1 MIKLHV
7 FRDLND
13 KEVVPAMSTL
23 QKMIAPKKIMIS
35 DLIVQ
40 NDIIMANTYKI
51 VETPTLVLLN
61 KKNKEIYRSVGNIS
75 PATLNKIAKE
85 IILAHE

>member
-13 KEVVPAMSTL
+13 KEVGPAMSTL
-23 QKMIAPKKIMIS
+23 QKMIAPKKVMIS

-40 NDIIMANTYKI
+40 NDIIMVNTYEI

-61 KKNKEIYRSVGNIS
+61 EKNKEIYRSVGNIS

>member
-13 KEVVPAMSTL
+13 KEVGLAMSTL
-23 QKMIAPKKIMIS
+23 QKMIAPKKVMIS

-40 NDIIMANTYKI
+40 NDIIMANTYEI

-61 KKNKEIYRSVGNIS
+61 EKNKEICRSVGNIS

>member
-13 KEVVPAMSTL
+13 EKVGPALAVL
-23 QKMIAPKKIMIS
+23 QKMIAPNKVIIN

-40 NDIIMANTYKI
+40 KDIIMTNTYDI

-61 KKNKEIYRSVGNIS
+61 DKNNEIYRSVGSINTT
-75 PATLNKIAKE
+75 TLNKIAKE
-85 IILAHE
+85 IILAHG

>member
-13 KEVVPAMSTL
+13 EKVGPALAIL
-23 QKMIAPKKIMIS
+23 QKMIAPNKVIIN

-40 NDIIMANTYKI
+40 KDIIMTNTYNI

-61 KKNKEIYRSVGNIS
+61 DKNNEIYRSVGSIS
-75 PATLNKIAKE
+75 TTTLNKIAKE
-85 IILAHE
+85 IILAHG

>member
-13 KEVVPAMSTL
+13 EKVGPALAIL
-23 QKMIAPKKIMIS
+23 QKMITPNKVIIN

-40 NDIIMANTYKI
+40 KDIIMANTYNI
-51 VETPTLVLLN
+51 VETPTFVLLN
-61 KKNKEIYRSVGNIS
+61 EKNNEIYRSVGSINTT
-75 PATLNKIAKE
+75 TLNKIAKE

>member
-13 KEVVPAMSTL
+13 EKIGPAIAAL
-23 QKMIAPKKIMIS
+23 QKLITPKQVMIS

-40 NDIIMANTYKI
+40 NDVIMANAYGI
-51 VETPTLVLLN
+51 VETPAFVLLN
-61 KKNKEIYRSVGNIS
+61 EKNDEIYRSVGSIS
-75 PATLNKIAKE
+75 SAALNEIAKE

>member
-1 MIKLHV
+1 MIKLHI

-13 KEVVPAMSTL
+13 EKVGPAMSTL
-23 QKMIAPKKIMIS
+23 QKMIDPKKVMIN

-40 NDIIMANTYKI
+40 NDIIMANTYGI

-61 KKNKEIYRSVGNIS
+61 KKNNEIYRSVGNIS

>member
-13 KEVVPAMSTL
+13 KNVGPALAIL
-23 QKMIAPKKIMIS
+23 QKMIAPNKIMIN

-40 NDIIMANTYKI
+40 KDIIMANTYDI

-61 KKNKEIYRSVGNIS
+61 DKNNEIYRSVGSIS
-75 PATLNKIAKE
+75 TTTLNKIAKE

>member
-13 KEVVPAMSTL
+13 EKVGPSMATL
-23 QKMIAPKKIMIS
+23 QKMIAPKKVMIS

-40 NDIIMANTYKI
+40 KDIIMANMYGI

-61 KKNKEIYRSVGNIS
+61 EKNNEIYRSVGSIN
-75 PATLNKIAKE
+75 PTTLNKIAKE

>member
-13 KEVVPAMSTL
+13 KEVGLAMSTL
-23 QKMIAPKKIMIS
+23 QKMIAPKKVMIS

-40 NDIIMANTYKI
+40 NDIIMANTYEI

-61 KKNKEIYRSVGNIS
+61 EKNKEIYRSVGNIS

>member
-13 KEVVPAMSTL
+13 EKVGPALAVL
-23 QKMIAPKKIMIS
+23 QKMIAPNKVIIN

-40 NDIIMANTYKI
+40 KDIIMSNTYNI

-61 KKNKEIYRSVGNIS
+61 DKNNEIYRSVGSIS
-75 PATLNKIAKE
+75 TTTLNKIAKE
-85 IILAHE
+85 IILAHG

>member
-13 KEVVPAMSTL
+13 EKIGPAIATL
-23 QKMIAPKKIMIS
+23 QKLIAPKQVMIS
-35 DLIVQ
+35 DLIIQ
-40 NDIIMANTYKI
+40 NDTIMTSAYGI
-51 VETPTLVLLN
+51 VETPAFVLLN
-61 KKNKEIYRSVGNIS
+61 EKNDEIYRSVGS
-75 PATLNKIAKE
+75 VSSATLNEIAKE

>member
-13 KEVVPAMSTL
+13 EKIGPAIVTL
-23 QKMIAPKKIMIS
+23 QKLIAPKQVMIS
-35 DLIVQ
+35 DLIIQ
-40 NDIIMANTYKI
+40 NDTIMTSAYGI
-51 VETPTLVLLN
+51 VETPAFVLLN
-61 KKNKEIYRSVGNIS
+61 EKNDEIYRSVGS
-75 PATLNKIAKE
+75 VSSATLNEIAKE